1 MANQVVEHEGLL
13 SELLDTGELSGKPG
27 RKLSDSV
34 LMLYNE
40 SEVWHTK
47 EACTLD

>member
-1 MANQVVEHEGLL
+1 MANQVVEHEGIL
-13 SELLDTGELSGKPG
+13 SELLDAGEFSGKPG

-40 SEVWHTK
+40 SEVWRTK
-47 EACTLD
+47 KVCTLD